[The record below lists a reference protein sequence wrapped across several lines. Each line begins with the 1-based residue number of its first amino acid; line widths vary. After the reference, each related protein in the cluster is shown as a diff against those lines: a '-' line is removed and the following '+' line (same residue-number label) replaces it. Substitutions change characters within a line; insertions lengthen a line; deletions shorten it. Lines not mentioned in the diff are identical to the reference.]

1 MFNKRSKNSEL
12 SELSS
17 KEAALKE
24 EMNRLK
30 SFITEGAEIKQ
41 QDQLNTLPPPDDFD
55 QRAREHIHMDKVL
68 SNREFKNMRRR
79 QSKGLLL
86 LILLVI
92 TIVALGSWL
101 FRVYSENF
109 TG

>member
-1 MFNKRSKNSEL
+1 MFSKRSKDPEL
-12 SELSS
+12 SDLSA
-17 KEAALKE
+17 KEALVKE

-68 SNREFKNMRRR
+68 SNREFRNMKRR

-86 LILLVI
+86 LILLAIAI
-92 TIVALGSWL
+92 TTLSSWL
-101 FRVYSENF
+101 FRVYSDHFAN
-109 TG
+109 

>member
-1 MFNKRSKNSEL
+1 MFNKRPKDPEL
-12 SELSS
+12 SNLSA

-55 QRAREHIHMDKVL
+55 QRAREHVHMDKIL
-68 SNREFKNMRRR
+68 SNKEFKNMRRR
-79 QSKGLLL
+79 QSRGLLL
-86 LILLVI
+86 FILLVAAI
-92 TIVALGSWL
+92 LSLGSWL
-101 FRVYSENF
+101 FRVYSEHF
-109 TG
+109 AS